1 VLETILLWR
10 VADSLPT
17 FIRSPGPGSG
27 QSTSVAD
34 AHALGA
40 GANMLAGIAHRIEKL
55 FMIVPVKPVSF
66 WLVRIAAPGSLAVNY
81 FIN

>member
-1 VLETILLWR
+1 
-10 VADSLPT
+10 
-17 FIRSPGPGSG
+17 
-27 QSTSVAD
+27 VAD

-40 GANMLAGIAHRIEKL
+40 GANMLAGIAHRIEKI

-66 WLVRIAAPGSLAVNY
+66 WLERPADSRSLAVYY